1 MEIVEDHFLQI
12 CLYLLHLPQDDSA
25 LSFDFR
31 RTQRAVLNDVSQDF
45 HSLVEEDGDN
55 YNENPTYNEKSSLKL
70 TLSLFL
76 SSRFKTQ
83 ATAKV
88 PWMILTIQ
96 IPKWFSF
103 KDSGSYQFQI
113 YTLITPLYLYAC
125 KDHTNDD

>member
-12 CLYLLHLPQDDSA
+12 CLYLLHLPQDDST

-45 HSLVEEDGDN
+45 HSLVEENGDN
-55 YNENPTYNEKSSLKL
+55 YNENPKYNENPNYNEKSSLKL

-103 KDSGSYQFQI
+103 NDSGSYQF
-113 YTLITPLYLYAC
+113 
-125 KDHTNDD
+125 